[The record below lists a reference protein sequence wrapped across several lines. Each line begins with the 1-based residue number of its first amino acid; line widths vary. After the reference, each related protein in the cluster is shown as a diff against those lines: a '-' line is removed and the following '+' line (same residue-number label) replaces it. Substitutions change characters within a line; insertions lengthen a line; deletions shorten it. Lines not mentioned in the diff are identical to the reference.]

1 MNNFVQSEKETLE
14 RETTKLEASKLLT
27 AAEAKELQ
35 SSFDEDV
42 YREYV
47 SHINKRISDEAK
59 RNVGFVVITESPFCY
74 WASYVEDKEW
84 HLLSETEKRIFREL
98 QENGL
103 LIVNYFHEDE
113 SGYPTIGLQLFW

>member
-1 MNNFVQSEKETLE
+1 MNNFVQSENEAA
-14 RETTKLEASKLLT
+14 KLEASKLLT
-27 AAEAKELQ
+27 ASEAKEFQ

-98 QENGL
+98 QENGFR
-103 LIVNYFHEDE
+103 IVNYFHEDE